1 MRVGVWAVLHL
12 RYDDLVRVAQQ
23 SMSSWGEDRKRRE
36 ARMKADL
43 DQDEQGKAEA
53 EKLVPAADE
62 TLRPKDKY
70 GRASASVVVCMALPL
85 RTVQPRRDLRVQ
97 LRKWTQFSAK
107 NSSGASKA
115 GRTQL
120 KLHPRCYWTEP

>member
-1 MRVGVWAVLHL
+1 MHVGVWAALHL

-53 EKLVPAADE
+53 QKLVPATDG

-70 GRASASVVVCMALPL
+70 GLASASVVACAARAL
-85 RTVQPRRDLRVQ
+85 
-97 LRKWTQFSAK
+97 
-107 NSSGASKA
+107 
-115 GRTQL
+115 
-120 KLHPRCYWTEP
+120 

>member
-43 DQDEQGKAEA
+43 DQDAQGKAEA
-53 EKLVPAADE
+53 QKLVPAADE

-70 GRASASVVVCMALPL
+70 GRASALVVVCIALPL
-85 RTVQPRRDLRVQ
+85 RIVRARGGLVCAP
-97 LRKWTQFSAK
+97 
-107 NSSGASKA
+107 
-115 GRTQL
+115 
-120 KLHPRCYWTEP
+120 

>member
-43 DQDEQGKAEA
+43 DQDEKGKAEA
-53 EKLVPAADE
+53 EKLVPTADE

-70 GRASASVVVCMALPL
+70 GRASASVVVGMALPL

-97 LRKWTQFSAK
+97 LRQWTQFSDRS
-107 NSSGASKA
+107 SSGASGA

-120 KLHPRCYWTEP
+120 KLHLRCYWTDP